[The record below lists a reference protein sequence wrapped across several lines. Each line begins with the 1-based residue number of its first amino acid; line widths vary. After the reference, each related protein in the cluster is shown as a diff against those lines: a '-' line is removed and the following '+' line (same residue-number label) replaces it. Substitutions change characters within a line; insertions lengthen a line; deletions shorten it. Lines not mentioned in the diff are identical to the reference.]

1 MPDKTTR
8 LKKGE
13 RRESKKKQKQ
23 RGYVGGGDLQIFIKL
38 IIFLLFLFKK

>member
-8 LKKGE
+8 PKKGE

-23 RGYVGGGDLQIFIKL
+23 RGYVRGDLQIFIKL
-38 IIFLLFLFKK
+38 IIFFFFLFKK